1 MSYGIDI
8 AKEYIPVAPAAHYSC
23 GGIEVDLNAQSSIHR
38 LYANGECACTGLHG
52 ANRLASNSLIEAVVF
67 ADAAAKHVLSVF
79 DNYSLKESI
88 PNWNGEG
95 TTLPEEMVL
104 ITQTEKEV
112 SQIMSSYVG
121 IVRSNLRLQRALT
134 RLNILYRETEDL
146 FQESVVSR
154 DICELRNIIKVSYEV
169 IKHAM
174 KRKESRGLHYNV
186 DYPERNILNKE
197 EKL

>member
-1 MSYGIDI
+1 
-8 AKEYIPVAPAAHYSC
+8 
-23 GGIEVDLNAQSSIHR
+23 
-38 LYANGECACTGLHG
+38 
-52 ANRLASNSLIEAVVF
+52 
-67 ADAAAKHVLSVF
+67 
-79 DNYSLKESI
+79 
-88 PNWNGEG
+88 
-95 TTLPEEMVL
+95 
-104 ITQTEKEV
+104 
-112 SQIMSSYVG
+112 MSSYVG
-121 IVRSNLRLQRALT
+121 IVRSNLRLERALT

-186 DYPERNILNKE
+186 DYPEINTLNKE